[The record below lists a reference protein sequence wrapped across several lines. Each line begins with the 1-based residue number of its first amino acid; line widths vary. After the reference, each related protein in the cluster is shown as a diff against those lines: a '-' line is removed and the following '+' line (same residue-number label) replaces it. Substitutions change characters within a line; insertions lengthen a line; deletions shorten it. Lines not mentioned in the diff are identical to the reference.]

1 MSKFTVEKALE
12 IIDNICV
19 YNNDTNYFNTKNKYG
34 EIDYS
39 IAYMQGMSG
48 SDNNYEFK
56 VVQSEGGDEGDGE
69 RMHLVFEIKNS
80 KTNEVFYFRIDGRYD
95 SWNDS
100 YFRADTLKIV
110 EPKQIT
116 VTIYE

>member
-1 MSKFTVEKALE
+1 METITVEKALE

-19 YNNDTNYFNTKNKYG
+19 YNNDTNYFNIKNKYG
-34 EIDYS
+34 EIDTS
-39 IAYMQGMSG
+39 IEYMSG
-48 SDNNYEFK
+48 LDDNYEFK

-80 KTNEVFYFRIDGRYD
+80 KTNEVFYLRIDGRYD
-95 SWNDS
+95 FWNDS
-100 YFRADTLKIV
+100 YYNADTLKIV

-116 VTIYE
+116 VTIYK

>member
-1 MSKFTVEKALE
+1 METITVEKALE
-12 IIDNICV
+12 IINNICV
-19 YNNDTNYFNTKNKYG
+19 YNDDTNYFNTKNKYD

-39 IAYMQGMSG
+39 IEYMSG
-48 SDNNYEFK
+48 LDDNYEFK

-100 YFRADTLKIV
+100 YYSANTLKIV

>member
-1 MSKFTVEKALE
+1 MSKFTLKKALE

-34 EIDYS
+34 EIDTSVEY
-39 IAYMQGMSG
+39 MSG

-69 RMHLVFEIKNS
+69 RMYLVFEIKNS
-80 KTNEVFYFRIDGRYD
+80 KTNEVFYFKIDGVYD

-100 YFRADTLKIV
+100 YYQANTLKIV

>member
-12 IIDNICV
+12 IINNICV

-34 EIDYS
+34 EIDTS
-39 IAYMQGMSG
+39 IEYMSG
-48 SDNNYEFK
+48 SDDNYEFK

-100 YFRADTLKIV
+100 YYSANTLKIV